1 MAETTATKTTPNTAN
16 FTAIT
21 NTHSKFNTSTSNNS
35 IRSNKSSNSNNNMD
49 YKHLYKQPSNEDLFY
64 EKDYNEEEFMH
75 FDDNEE
81 NNSNSPT
88 ASSLDLNRSTTSY
101 HIKKAEDALAKL
113 KLVVDQP
120 GWQKL
125 LTHKSGMAVYAKSDM
140 SKDDKVPIFRGEHI
154 IKGFTPQS
162 IFAVIGTRKLW
173 DDWYEEG
180 SLVANLNETT
190 SLTYM
195 VIQALAGSKTRDLSL
210 VEKIECA
217 YEGKI
222 YFVST
227 SVNTPKIPHIANR
240 IRARLL
246 LNGWILEPLS
256 YNPPVTKVNYI
267 LQTNVK
273 GWIPSVLAKKYLSRR
288 PLVIHTIETYLR
300 KNGPPTMF
308 INAPSSNV
316 EPSQSHS
323 HAPSMSSNIN
333 NDLPSN
339 HANNIIPEIH
349 SKSILITSTPATS
362 TPIIPRTPIA
372 NQTPSITFSKSI
384 DAKIPEKNKNPHR
397 HSKTLRAAMKSFK
410 SQAKSLSGWELHSDN
425 NGLKIYTKNADGKHT
440 PIMRGGLR
448 ITGGFTAEDILSII
462 SDIEMRKVWDERF
475 EDGVVVERL
484 NHFDILVKT
493 TMKGTFPIRDLSLV
507 SSTEHDFETGIIR
520 FVSTSVVDQLIP
532 ETRKH
537 VRANLKFAGFELIPK
552 FDDNGFTKYVDIK
565 YIVDIDIKLETIPYS
580 ILKQV
585 SIQTPMVLAKI
596 DELLQKSGFPPYIRE
611 STSQTSM
618 KSCLFNT
625 KTFDCEIE
633 VVNTFSNAVTELK
646 TSRKMYPNGYE
657 LTIQPVTVKVE
668 LLPNKVDVARI
679 TFPSKNEVNK
689 NSSVLKIKIKKNI
702 SKKVNVTYNETLV
715 EPSEIQLK
723 NYNDNN
729 NENKEE
735 KIIEE
740 KIFRHLTKTTTATG
754 EGGEDVRRISINNIN
769 NLNDHFAS
777 FTESLRF
784 NSQQVGLMFASMLLA
799 YYAGKL
805 SG

>member
-1 MAETTATKTTPNTAN
+1 MSDTEEVVNQKTQEEEEENTEE
-16 FTAIT
+16 FTFDHT
-21 NTHSKFNTSTSNNS
+21 LKKKKT
-35 IRSNKSSNSNNNMD
+35 NKSKVTFKDDEQNDEEKEKNLENKKGSFLDNCNKDKAEEVVVDGGEVGDLSSTKKKRKKKTADLADFEKQLKEDDDEKSDEDIFAQEAEQNETEVKEIKEEWHDSNNNMG
-49 YKHLYKQPSNEDLFY
+49 YKHLYKQSSSEDLFY

-125 LTHKSGMAVYAKSDM
+125 LTHKSGMAVYAKADM

-195 VIQALAGSKTRDLSL
+195 VIQALAGSKARDLSL

-227 SVNTPKIPHIANR
+227 SINTPKIPHIANR

-323 HAPSMSSNIN
+323 HAPSISSNIN

-339 HANNIIPEIH
+339 HADNIIPEIH
-349 SKSILITSTPATS
+349 SKSILITSNPATS
-362 TPIIPRTPIA
+362 TPIA

-384 DAKIPEKNKNPHR
+384 DAKVPEKNKNPHR

-425 NGLKIYTKNADGKHT
+425 NGLKIYTKNADGKPT
-440 PIMRGGLR
+440 LIMRGELR

-507 SSTEHDFETGIIR
+507 SSTEHDFETGIVR

-585 SIQTPMVLAKI
+585 SIQTPMVLVKI

-618 KSCLFNT
+618 KS
-625 KTFDCEIE
+625 
-633 VVNTFSNAVTELK
+633 
-646 TSRKMYPNGYE
+646 
-657 LTIQPVTVKVE
+657 
-668 LLPNKVDVARI
+668 
-679 TFPSKNEVNK
+679 
-689 NSSVLKIKIKKNI
+689 
-702 SKKVNVTYNETLV
+702 
-715 EPSEIQLK
+715 
-723 NYNDNN
+723 
-729 NENKEE
+729 
-735 KIIEE
+735 
-740 KIFRHLTKTTTATG
+740 
-754 EGGEDVRRISINNIN
+754 
-769 NLNDHFAS
+769 
-777 FTESLRF
+777 
-784 NSQQVGLMFASMLLA
+784 
-799 YYAGKL
+799 
-805 SG
+805 

>member
-16 FTAIT
+16 FTTIT
-21 NTHSKFNTSTSNNS
+21 NTHSKFNTNASNNS
-35 IRSNKSSNSNNNMD
+35 IRSNKSSNSNNNMG
-49 YKHLYKQPSNEDLFY
+49 YKHLYKQSSSEDLFY

-125 LTHKSGMAVYAKSDM
+125 LTHKSGMAVYAKADM

-195 VIQALAGSKTRDLSL
+195 VIQALAGSKARDLSL

-227 SVNTPKIPHIANR
+227 SINTPKIPHIANR

-323 HAPSMSSNIN
+323 HAPT
-333 NDLPSN
+333 
-339 HANNIIPEIH
+339 
-349 SKSILITSTPATS
+349 TS
-362 TPIIPRTPIA
+362 TPIA

-384 DAKIPEKNKNPHR
+384 DAKVPEKNKNPHR

-425 NGLKIYTKNADGKHT
+425 NGLKIYTKNADGKPT
-440 PIMRGGLR
+440 LIMRGELR

-507 SSTEHDFETGIIR
+507 SSTEHDFETGIVR

-585 SIQTPMVLAKI
+585 SIQTPMVLVKI

-689 NSSVLKIKIKKNI
+689 NSSVLKIKIKKNT

-723 NYNDNN
+723 NYSDNN

-740 KIFRHLTKTTTATG
+740 KIFRHLTKTTTTTG